1 MSMSSPFI
9 ANAALLTQ
17 RAPGP
22 VTLVSAVPGTR
33 NWIAA
38 GRETFGGRGLLFVG
52 SLETGEAKLF
62 EGFEWVTGL
71 LAVDA
76 SAVHFTNGS
85 TVVQVRLPE
94 LDIAQRTELT
104 PVREAWGAGFAGAG
118 ERIALIVTARLCLL
132 GADVKSVDASAGEL
146 SERDYFTAVAFL
158 PGATSLVVGRGDGRV
173 ELRDVRTLEVTKVL
187 RPLPSTHQRLAQIC
201 ALDDECLAVSDG
213 NRTTGMLSLAT
224 GAFERLDYEDAVI
237 GLHRLADGRLAVIAP
252 RRIIVYAGNARHV
265 DVDFT
270 SALSM
275 VVEHGSF
282 QRSALSGDT
291 LLLAC
296 GQGGLLAVEVLL
308 LPLAPP
314 RDEALF
320 RECGEL
326 LGALAEA
333 LSAKA
338 DVNEVVAALL
348 RLDDPKSTEK
358 CFDAL
363 SRSGVPLRSAP
374 LHLKSEFPKVRNAT
388 VRHMTTFAKHF
399 AAHALDVKPLLQDP
413 VPNIR
418 FQAMYALNSIGD
430 PAAIP
435 WLEPLRNDPNILLDE
450 LDRVL
455 SELAAKR

>member
-1 MSMSSPFI
+1 MSKPVI
-9 ANAALLTQ
+9 ANVALLQQ
-17 RAPGP
+17 RAPAP

-33 NWIAA
+33 SWIAA
-38 GRETFGGRGLLFVG
+38 GKEDFGGRGLLFVG
-52 SLETGEAKLF
+52 SLETGEAKIF
-62 EGFEWVTGL
+62 EGFEWVRGL

-76 SAVHFTNGS
+76 STAYFTNGS

-94 LDIAQRTELT
+94 IDIVQRTELT
-104 PVREAWGAGFAGAG
+104 PVREAWGERFAGAG
-118 ERIALIVTARLCLL
+118 EHIALIVTARLCLL

-146 SERDYFTAVAFL
+146 SERDCFTAVAFL
-158 PGATSLVVGRGDGRV
+158 SGVKSLVVGRGDGRV

-187 RPLPSTHQRLAQIC
+187 RPLSSTHERLEQIC

-213 NRTTGMLSLAT
+213 NRTTGMLSLTT
-224 GAFERLDYEDAVI
+224 GAFERLDYEGPVI

-252 RRIIVYAGNARHV
+252 RRIIVYADKARQV

-275 VVEHGSF
+275 VMEHVSF
-282 QRSALSGDT
+282 QRSALCGDT
-291 LLLAC
+291 FLFAC
-296 GQGGLLAVEVLL
+296 GKGGLLGVDVLL

-314 RDEALF
+314 RDEAQL
-320 RECGEL
+320 RECGDL
-326 LGALAEA
+326 LAALAEA

-363 SRSGVPLRSAP
+363 SRSGVPLQTAP
-374 LHLKSEFPKVRNAT
+374 LHLKSEFPKVRNEA

-399 AAHALDVKPLLQDP
+399 AAHASDVKPLLQDP

-418 FQAMYALNSIGD
+418 FQAMYALNNIGD
-430 PAAIP
+430 PAAIA
-435 WLEPLRNDPNILLDE
+435 WLEPLRNDPDILASE

-455 SELAAKR
+455 GELAEKR